1 MWNTNKIKILN
12 RDSLVLLSKKIFN
25 FFERLGHLRY
35 VRAINRL
42 TRQGFCEEAE
52 VLVSDLKERELIKL
66 EEMKR
71 TKLYYNPLKHYIML
85 TFSPFMSINF
95 EK

>member
-12 RDSLVLLSKKIFN
+12 SDNLVLLLRKIFN
-25 FFERLGHLRY
+25 FFEKSGHA
-35 VRAINRL
+35 RAINRL
-42 TRQGFCEEAE
+42 TRQGLCEEAE

>member
-1 MWNTNKIKILN
+1 VWNTNKIKILN
-12 RDSLVLLSKKIFN
+12 RDNLVLLLRKIFN
-25 FFERLGHLRY
+25 FFEKAGHA
-35 VRAINRL
+35 RAINRL
-42 TRQGFCEEAE
+42 TRQGLCEEAE

-95 EK
+95 EE

>member
-12 RDSLVLLSKKIFN
+12 RDNLVLLLRKIFN
-25 FFERLGHLRY
+25 FFEKSGH

-71 TKLYYNPLKHYIML
+71 TKLYYNPLKHYIVL

>member
-12 RDSLVLLSKKIFN
+12 RDNLVLLLRKIFN
-25 FFERLGHLRY
+25 FFEKSGH

-42 TRQGFCEEAE
+42 TRQGLCEEAE

-71 TKLYYNPLKHYIML
+71 TKLYYNPLKHYIVL